1 MIAEELT
8 DKEII
13 DAQTDDG
20 EEETSSEETEEAV
33 PTVVDAIRAMAV
45 LHYYLAH
52 DFFVLIISVENH
64 IEQAIHSTINHSIW
78 FALTK

>member
-20 EEETSSEETEEAV
+20 EEANSKEAV
-33 PTVVDAIRAMAV
+33 PTVADAIRAMAV
-45 LHYYLAH
+45 LRDYLAH

-64 IEQAIHSTINHSIW
+64 IKQAVHSTINHSIW
-78 FALTK
+78 FALAK